1 MRIVQKQ
8 LLVLNRNLQPEIFT
22 GEHLKTHSGIPH
34 QINNSKGWYQNVP
47 FGGGVLKPRYK
58 FEGLKKHVAND
69 LNFVQ
74 DVVAIVKRFK
84 LCCRRFQRIQ

>member
-1 MRIVQKQ
+1 VKTNGKEILIHIVSEKYATKHHRTPVMRIVQKQ

-47 FGGGVLKPRYK
+47 FGGGVLKPRYN
-58 FEGLKKHVAND
+58 HRN
-69 LNFVQ
+69 
-74 DVVAIVKRFK
+74 
-84 LCCRRFQRIQ
+84 